1 MLKRQ
6 QRAKLY
12 KNGRKKKD
20 NKDCKEKQNIC
31 CQEITKTHETAKR
44 GAQRR
49 LVLEGQC
56 FNTTNT
62 CTTESCLKGD
72 L

>member
-31 CQEITKTHETAKR
+31 CQEITKTHETAFLCYPTLLER
-44 GAQRR
+44 G
-49 LVLEGQC
+49 VH
-56 FNTTNT
+56 
-62 CTTESCLKGD
+62 KD
-72 L
+72 V

>member
-6 QRAKLY
+6 QRAKLN

-31 CQEITKTHETAKR
+31 CQEITTTHETAF
-44 GAQRR
+44 
-49 LVLEGQC
+49 LCYPTLLERWVH
-56 FNTTNT
+56 
-62 CTTESCLKGD
+62 KD
-72 L
+72 V

>member
-31 CQEITKTHETAKR
+31 CQEITTTHETEAAFLCYPALLER
-44 GAQRR
+44 G
-49 LVLEGQC
+49 VH
-56 FNTTNT
+56 
-62 CTTESCLKGD
+62 KD
-72 L
+72 V